1 MGNIHNILSTL
12 NNIHNI
18 PSTLN
23 NINNILNIL
32 SSILSSIFNSLHST
46 TNGPP
51 AIIRDGTKETEWSK
65 EIEEVSGEQ
74 GEVAGDL
81 DEEIITTTECEYKS
95 HLWGHLEEII
105 LAFTYSIPFFLFCTN
120 WKRINNTV
128 KLVIK
133 T

>member
-1 MGNIHNILSTL
+1 M
-12 NNIHNI
+12 
-18 PSTLN
+18 
-23 NINNILNIL
+23 
-32 SSILSSIFNSLHST
+32 
-46 TNGPP
+46 
-51 AIIRDGTKETEWSK
+51 
-65 EIEEVSGEQ
+65 
-74 GEVAGDL
+74 AGDL

-133 T
+133 TYIRFIIEPFNTSLDEVVLVISVII